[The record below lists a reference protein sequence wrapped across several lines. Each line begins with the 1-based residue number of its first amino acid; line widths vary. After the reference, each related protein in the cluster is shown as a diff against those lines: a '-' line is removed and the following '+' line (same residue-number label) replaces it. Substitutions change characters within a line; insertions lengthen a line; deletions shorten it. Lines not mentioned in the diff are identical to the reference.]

1 MRSPAFRRLRAPIRT
16 LPVLLAVALAGIIAG
31 FSQRAAAADFAPG
44 CANGIGD
51 AAALVQAIE
60 QANSNGQA
68 DTITLQPGCSYTL
81 SIPLTDPS
89 RQDGLLHVQPDGG
102 NALTIAGNGATIARA
117 ANTGPRRLF
126 DVAPGARLTLLDLT
140 LTGGVAR
147 SGGAVLNA
155 GETVLRRVTLIR
167 NGREQGGLGPSDGGE
182 PGGAALANTGT
193 LTIERSTIQNN
204 ATAGAG
210 AIHSRGTLVI
220 SETTIADNQAE
231 GEGGGVFASGS
242 VRISSSTIARNSAS
256 RGGALLVAGGNW
268 ELTNVTVTGNRAR
281 TGGGIALSGPNSGI
295 TVNNS
300 TIAGNSADGSPGQ
313 SSANIDAA
321 PEATL
326 ALANTI
332 VADPG
337 GVPNCRGAITDR
349 GGNLQHP
356 GTSCGSFAQGEP
368 LLGVL
373 ADNGGRVFT
382 REPAAG
388 SPAIGGGDN
397 ATCAPTDARGVPR
410 PQPDGRD
417 GPARCDIGAVEAAPR
432 QNGPVFTVTS
442 TDDSAAPC
450 LATYCTLRAALL
462 AANARPNGESADQV
476 GFAIGGAGPHTIAP
490 AEPLPVVRDTLA
502 IDGFSQP
509 GASPNSLAAGNNA
522 VLRIVLDGRQAGN
535 SNGLVFD
542 GPGANNSSVRG
553 LAIGGFDD
561 GRGFTGAA
569 IEVRGASG
577 VVVAGNFLGT
587 DATGRTAAPNRVG
600 VLVNG
605 GNTTIGGRAPAER
618 NLVSGNH
625 SAGLLFGVGSAGNSV
640 LGNYIGTLADASAPL
655 PNGAH
660 GILAD
665 GATELRI
672 GTGEPATA
680 NVIAGNGG
688 DGVRVIGVAAR
699 VSVRANGIFGNGGLG
714 LDLGGDGATTDDV
727 GDGDAGPNGLQ
738 NAPAVT
744 SAGET
749 PGSTTLN
756 GTLSSTPN
764 AGYTIDLY
772 ASPACDASGRGE
784 GLAYIGSAIASTDGA
799 GFAAWSATLA
809 QPGLAGAWITAIA
822 TDASGNSSEFSACA
836 PLRTNDLWTSAEPLD
851 LQPTGAPQTVGATAS
866 QQITRPFQERWY
878 RFPVRPG
885 SRVTLRV
892 TSQPGTMVTLHRDVQ
907 RVYDALSQPQS
918 SAAAPANEL
927 PGNFLPGNFLPG
939 NFLPGNFL
947 PGNFLPGNFL
957 PGNFL
962 PGNFLPGNFLPGNF
976 LPGNFLPGNF
986 LPGNF
991 LPPGYLPGNFLP
1003 GNFLPGNFLP
1013 GNFLPGNFL
1022 PPGVTSE
1029 QYAGAAYRS
1038 LMAVSADPD
1047 ATEQTIE
1054 RNTWDLSE
1062 DMFVRVVGPASLAQ
1076 PFTVT
1081 VEQVSGICDTITPLP
1096 DELPVITGQQPTAGQ
1111 RTALIVWDSTRFAAN
1126 DPAGNMETLATRLA
1140 DFAARPEINGT
1151 VIDLAANEEGAPKY
1165 PRVALANQQ
1174 ADANPACSATK
1185 NIVAREIREVIN
1197 HHRQANS
1204 IAADTTTLRY
1214 IVLIGND
1221 GVIPFFRLPDNAGL
1235 GSENE
1240 YFPPVKDNSASNAS
1254 LRDNRVMG
1262 QDGYGARLEVWR
1274 GSFFLPVADLAV
1286 GRLVG
1291 RAADVTT
1298 MLDAYQS
1305 VGGVVTPGSALVTGY
1320 DFVADAATTVN
1331 SELRAGL
1338 NQPGCTTCVEPST
1351 LIQPQGKLP
1360 SDPSAWSADA
1370 LRARL
1375 LQQRNDLVFFN
1386 GHFDAGAL
1394 LAADYNSALYASEI
1408 TGAPASFANTLL
1420 FSLGCHSG
1428 YNIPPP
1434 DGISGISPE
1443 PDWSLAFARRGA
1455 TYVAATGYAYG
1466 DTDLTDY
1473 GERLMVNLARELR
1486 TGNSPV
1492 PIGQALMIAKQ
1503 RYLEQ
1508 KAALSGMD
1516 EKTLTQFTLYGL
1528 PMLRVNMP
1536 GERLGVT
1543 PPPSAVNGAAAVTSG
1558 PGAALGLLVGQP
1570 ASGASGDPAQAEI
1583 SVSPATQR
1591 VDVPLTNVDTNATIT
1606 TTFWRGPGGETVTI
1620 PAEPVFPL
1628 GRYSAAVNGTV
1639 LRGVGFRSGTYVD
1652 RTAVVPYT
1660 SAPATES
1667 SRAIGSYNT
1676 PTFYP
1681 VQNWSI
1687 NQFGA
1692 PQLVAV
1698 PAQYRSSG
1706 PDALDGTAR
1715 IYSQLNFRLY
1725 YLPENW
1731 NSAGSAIRNAGL
1743 APAPQIGRVEVQ
1755 RNAGLADVFVNV
1767 LNSGAAGVQ
1776 EVWITYTDPA
1786 AAAPR
1791 WQSVD
1796 LVPVAGDATLWRTAA
1811 SLTLP
1816 DTAVFMAQ
1824 AAGGAGLVSLDTN
1837 GGQYYP
1843 VVPPAAPTIPPAEAS
1858 FADMAFQSSGA
1869 FGSSVTFSARL
1880 TTSGTPSVANR
1891 RVWLALGSQGA
1902 SGITDANGVVQIT
1915 LRLAQQPGSYTGRL
1929 AFLGAPDLARATTP
1943 FRFVVTKDS
1952 TALAITPANATI
1964 TIGQPTGIVAT
1975 LRDSAG
1981 RPIADRTVAFV
1992 ASGAGNFA
2000 RTTKTGPDGRAVLG
2014 SVPWPAGTYSV
2025 TAYFGGA
2032 VPLPG
2037 GSQVFGDL
2045 FYNPSQSAAVRLEL
2059 RAPGRAPV
2067 TTASVSGPTAPGCP
2081 ADCFIGSATVTLT
2094 TDQPDAVIRYSVNGG
2109 PQQIYRAPFTITQQG
2124 TNSVTFFGTSAGG
2137 LVEETRTL
2145 IVKIGAIP
2153 STPVLDNFT
2162 QKDGNLGAFWSA
2174 SDKNGYRVVSK
2185 QVDVGV
2191 GGPLYWSRRPPDFGA
2206 NQEAYLRLV
2215 TLDPRGKHGLLL
2227 KIVSGNWTN
2236 GAIRVSY
2243 DVAAGAMTVEL
2254 VRNGAFVPA
2263 ATFPLAVQDRPL
2275 PGSFLV
2281 ARALA
2286 DGTVRVYVN
2295 CRLVGT
2301 VDTTRVSG
2309 VGSFYANRSGRVGAW
2324 FQNAPG
2330 AVFDDF
2336 GGGTM
2341 TP

>member
-1 MRSPAFRRLRAPIRT
+1 MRSTYARRLRALVRT
-16 LPVLLAVALAGIIAG
+16 IPVLLVVGLAGIAAG

-44 CANGIGD
+44 CTSGIGD
-51 AAALVQAIE
+51 AAALTQAIE
-60 QANSNGQA
+60 QANGNGQS
-68 DTITLQPGCSYTL
+68 DTITLQPGCTYTL

-89 RQDGLLHVQPDGG
+89 RQDGLLQVLPDGG

-117 ANTGPRRLF
+117 ARTGPRRLF
-126 DVAPGARLTLLDLT
+126 DVASGARLTLLDLT

-147 SGGAVLNA
+147 SGGALRNS
-155 GETVLRRVTLIR
+155 GETVLRRVTLAQ
-167 NGREQGGLGPSDGGE
+167 NGREQGGPGPSDNGE
-182 PGGAALANTGT
+182 PGGAAVSNIGT
-193 LTIERSTIQNN
+193 LTVERSTIQNN
-204 ATAGAG
+204 ATAGSG

-220 SETTIADNQAE
+220 GETTIADNQAD

-242 VRISSSTIARNSAS
+242 VRITSSTLARNTAT
-256 RGGALLVAGGNW
+256 RGGAILVAGGSW
-268 ELTNVTVTGNRAR
+268 ELANLTVTGNRAR
-281 TGGGIALSGPNSGI
+281 TGGGIALSLPNGGV

-300 TIAGNSADGSPGQ
+300 TIAGNSADGPPGQ
-313 SSANIDAA
+313 SSANIDVAA
-321 PEATL
+321 GTTL
-326 ALANTI
+326 ALGNTI
-332 VADPG
+332 VAEAG
-337 GVPNCRGAITDR
+337 GAPNCRGALADR

-356 GTSCGSFAQGEP
+356 GASCGNFAQGNP
-368 LLGVL
+368 LLGAL
-373 ADNGGRVFT
+373 QDNGGRVFT
-382 REPAAG
+382 REPASG

-397 ATCAPTDARGVPR
+397 ASCAPTDARGVPR

-417 GPARCDIGAVEAAPR
+417 GPAHCDIGAVEAAPR
-432 QNGPVFTVTS
+432 QLGPTFTVTS
-442 TDDSAAPC
+442 TEDSAAPC
-450 LATYCTLRAALL
+450 LATYCTLRAALM
-462 AANARPNGESADQV
+462 AANARPNSGQLDQV
-476 GFAIGGAGPHTIAP
+476 RFAIGGAGPHTLAP
-490 AEPLPVVRDTLA
+490 TEPLPLVRDTLA

-509 GASPNSLAAGNNA
+509 GASANTLAAGNNA
-522 VLRIVLDGRQAGN
+522 VLRIMLDGRQAGAA
-535 SNGLVFD
+535 SSLVFD
-542 GPGANNSSVRG
+542 GPGANGSSVRG

-561 GRGFTGAA
+561 GRGLAGAA
-569 IEVRGASG
+569 IDVRGASG
-577 VVVAGNFLGT
+577 VTIAGNFLGT
-587 DATGRTAAPNRVG
+587 DVAGRSALPNRVG

-605 GNTTIGGRAPAER
+605 GATIGGPAPADR
-618 NLVSGNH
+618 NLISGNRG
-625 SAGLLFGVGSAGNSV
+625 AGLVFGASSAGNTV

-655 PNGAH
+655 PNGSH

-665 GATELRI
+665 GASDLRI
-672 GTGEPATA
+672 GGEEPGAS

-688 DGVRVIGVAAR
+688 DGVRIGGVAAR

-714 LDLGGDGATTDDV
+714 IDLGGDGATSDDT

-738 NAPAVT
+738 NAPTIT
-744 SAGET
+744 SAAEA
-749 PGSTTLN
+749 PGATTIA
-756 GTLSSTPN
+756 GTLGSTPN
-764 AGYTIDLY
+764 ARYTIDLY
-772 ASPACDASGRGE
+772 ATPACDAGGRGE
-784 GLAYIGSAIASTDGA
+784 GLAYLGSATPATDGA
-799 GFAAWSATLA
+799 GVAAWSAVVT
-809 QPGLAGAWITAIA
+809 QTGLAGAWITAIA
-822 TDASGNSSEFSACA
+822 TDVNGNSSEFSTCA
-836 PLRTNDLWTSAEPLD
+836 PVRTNDLWTSAQPLD

-866 QQITRPFQERWY
+866 QHITRPFQERWY

-918 SAAAPANEL
+918 AAASPANDL

-1038 LMAVSADPD
+1038 LMAVSADPE

-1062 DMFVRVVGPASLAQ
+1062 HMYVRVVGPANLAQ

-1081 VEQVSGICDTITPLP
+1081 VEQVGGICETITPVP
-1096 DELPVITGQQPTAGQ
+1096 DGLAVIAGAQPAAGQ
-1111 RTALIVWDSTRFAAN
+1111 RTTLIVWDRARFAAN
-1126 DPAGNMETLATRLA
+1126 DPGGDVNALATRLA
-1140 DFAARPEINGT
+1140 DFAARPEINAT
-1151 VIDLAANEEGAPKY
+1151 VIDLSATEDGAPKY

-1174 ADANPACSATK
+1174 ADANPACSAAK
-1185 NIVAREIREVIN
+1185 NVVAREIREVIGG
-1197 HHRQANS
+1197 HRQANS
-1204 IAADTTTLRY
+1204 MAADTTTLRY
-1214 IVLIGND
+1214 IVLVGND
-1221 GVIPFFRLPDNAGL
+1221 GVVPFFRLPDNAGL

-1240 YFPPVKDNSASNAS
+1240 YFPPVQDNSPSNAS

-1274 GSFFLPVADLAV
+1274 GGFFLPVADLAV

-1298 MLDAYQS
+1298 VLDAYTS
-1305 VGGVVTPGSALVTGY
+1305 TGGVVTPGSALVTGY
-1320 DFVADAATTVN
+1320 DFVADAATTVQ

-1338 NQPGCTTCVEPST
+1338 NQPGCTTCVEPAT
-1351 LIQPQGKLP
+1351 LIQPAGKLP

-1370 LRARL
+1370 LRTQL
-1375 LQQRNDLVFFN
+1375 LQQRNDLIFFN

-1394 LAADYNSALYASEI
+1394 LAADYSSALYATEI
-1408 TGAPASFANTLL
+1408 ASAPASFANTLL

-1428 YNIPPP
+1428 YSIPPP
-1434 DGISGISPE
+1434 DGISGVSPE
-1443 PDWSLAFARRGA
+1443 PDWALAFARRGA

-1486 TGNSPV
+1486 TGSGPV

-1528 PMLRVNMP
+1528 PMLRVDMP
-1536 GERLGVT
+1536 GERLGIAT
-1543 PPPSAVNGAAAVTSG
+1543 PPSAVSTAVAVTSG
-1558 PGAALGLLVGQP
+1558 PGASLGLMVGQP
-1570 ASGASGDPAQAEI
+1570 APGTSGDPACPEI
-1583 SVSPATQR
+1583 CVRPATQR
-1591 VDVPLTNVDTNATIT
+1591 VDVPLTNLADNTTIT
-1606 TTFWRGPGGETVTI
+1606 TTFWRGPGGETATL

-1628 GRYSAAVNGTV
+1628 GRYGAGVNGTV
-1639 LRGVGFRSGTYVD
+1639 LRGVGFRGGSYVD
-1652 RTAVVPYT
+1652 RAAVVPYT
-1660 SAPATES
+1660 SAPTTEA

-1681 VQNWSI
+1681 VQNWSA

-1692 PQLVAV
+1692 PQLLAV

-1715 IYSQLNFRLY
+1715 IYSALSFRLY
-1725 YLPENW
+1725 YLPQNW
-1731 NSAGSAIRNAGL
+1731 NSAGSPIRNAAL
-1743 APAPQIGRVEVQ
+1743 APAPQIGRVEVR
-1755 RNAGLADVFVNV
+1755 RNAGLVDVFVNV

-1786 AAAPR
+1786 ATAPR

-1796 LVPVAGDATLWRTAA
+1796 LVPVAGDATLWRTAS
-1811 SLTLP
+1811 SLALP
-1816 DTAVFMAQ
+1816 DTAVFMVQ
-1824 AAGGAGLVSLDTN
+1824 AAGGAGLVGLDTN

-1843 VVPPAAPTIPPAEAS
+1843 VVPPPPAPTVPPAASS
-1858 FADMAFQSSGA
+1858 FADTAFPDNGA

-1880 TTSGTPSVANR
+1880 TSGGTPSAAGR

-1902 SGITDANGVVQIT
+1902 SGTTDANGVVHIR

-1929 AFLGAPDLARATTP
+1929 TFLGATDLARATAN
-1943 FRFVVTKDS
+1943 FHFVVTKDN
-1952 TALAITPANATI
+1952 TTLAISPASATAQVDQ
-1964 TIGQPTGIVAT
+1964 TTGIVAV

-1992 ASGAGNFA
+1992 ADGPARFA
-2000 RTTKTGPDGRAVLG
+2000 RTTKTGLDGRAVLG
-2014 SVPWPAGTYSV
+2014 SVPWPAGSYTIV
-2025 TAYFGGA
+2025 AYFGGT

-2037 GSQVFGDL
+2037 GNQEFGDL

-2059 RAPGRAPV
+2059 RPAGRAPV
-2067 TTASVSGPTAPGCP
+2067 TSASVSGPTAPGCP

-2094 TDQPDAVIRYSVNGG
+2094 ADQPDAVIRYSVNGG
-2109 PQQIYRAPFTITQQG
+2109 PQQIYRAPFTVTQQG
-2124 TNSVTFFGTSAGG
+2124 TNTVTFFGTSAGG

-2145 IVKIGAIP
+2145 IVKIGGIP
-2153 STPVLDNFT
+2153 TAPVLDNFS
-2162 QKDGNLGAFWSA
+2162 QKDGKLGAFWSA
-2174 SDKNGYRVVSK
+2174 SDQNGYRVVSQ
-2185 QVDVGV
+2185 QVDVGA
-2191 GGPLYWSRRPPDFGA
+2191 GGPLYWSRRPPEFGA

-2215 TLDPRGKHGLLL
+2215 ALDPRGQHGLLL
-2227 KIVSGNWTN
+2227 KIVNGNWTN

-2243 DVAAGAMTVEL
+2243 DAANARVTVEVVRNGTFVAAG
-2254 VRNGAFVPA
+2254 
-2263 ATFPLAVQDRPL
+2263 TFPLAAQERPL

-2309 VGSFYANRSGRVGAW
+2309 VGNFYANRSGRVGAW

-2336 GGGTM
+2336 GGGSVA
-2341 TP
+2341 P